1 MPSSSCIEARR
12 PSRIGAHYFLI
23 PLLLSLGACSSTIKQ
38 EGVEQRAAMAT
49 GRPVGSFTITD
60 QVEAGGGRIEF
71 NVKAKDG
78 AHFQCYMY
86 SATAFQKAMSF
97 GQTPHSDA
105 ICTQMGKSGGS
116 STSTAPAPSC
126 NALLKAAGKC

>member
-1 MPSSSCIEARR
+1 MATSSTRLT
-12 PSRIGAHYFLI
+12 LI
-23 PLLLSLGACSSTIKQ
+23 LLPILLSLGACSSTIKQ
-38 EGVEQRAAMAT
+38 EGVEERASMAT
-49 GRPVGSFTITD
+49 SRPVGSFTITD

-71 NVKAKDG
+71 KVKAKDG
-78 AHFQCYMY
+78 ANFQCYMY

-105 ICTQMGKSGGS
+105 VCTQMGKSNSS
-116 STSTAPAPSC
+116 STSNNGTAPAPAC